1 MEVKQ
6 NITKITAPN
15 ENWKPG
21 DKIETKG
28 ETITL
33 NWEKFSNDERYMAM
47 IGTVVR
53 IKIESIKE
61 CIHQSKN

>member
-47 IGTVVR
+47 IGTIVR
-53 IKIESIKE
+53 IKIE
-61 CIHQSKN
+61 